1 MDAAHDRIAAIR
13 AAFPPE
19 GLFADKDWLLSPE
32 PFMVDA
38 KLAEQLDKLGHRL
51 NLFNRACNELYQR
64 SVSGKQPAWIA
75 DYLDRG
81 KPPELVEF
89 SRRKQFRADLPRVIR
104 PDLVLTEEGFTIAE
118 LDTVPGGIGLTAWLN
133 ATYASFGTHDV
144 LGGSNG
150 MVEGFRAIVGGDAD
164 ILVSKEAATYRPEM
178 EYLSRMA
185 GGGALRVHE
194 AETYQIH
201 GHPERSVTESKDDT
215 AKGAHSLYRFF
226 EHFDLPNIPT
236 APAVMQAVA
245 DGAALITPPFK
256 PYLEEKMWF
265 ALFWLRPLR
274 EFWRREL
281 SEQHFLELQK
291 VIPYTWILDPQ
302 ALPQHAVI
310 PGLEI
315 QSFEELKHFSQ
326 KQRELILKISGF
338 HETAWGSRSV
348 VLGSDASQHEWEQ
361 SITDALAEFPSH
373 PHILQRFHKGRL
385 VDQRFLNTAGQ
396 IETMRGRVRL
406 CPYYFVVDGKAS
418 LRGALATV
426 CPADKK
432 LLHGMKDAI
441 MVPTAVGAR

>member
-1 MDAAHDRIAAIR
+1 MEATHERIDAIR

-32 PFMVDA
+32 PFLIDA
-38 KLAEQLDKLGHRL
+38 RLAEQLEKLGHRL

-81 KPPELVEF
+81 KPRELVEF
-89 SRRKQFRADLPRVIR
+89 SRRKQFRGDLPRVIR

-133 ATYASFGTHDV
+133 ATYAGFGTHDV
-144 LGGSNG
+144 LGGANG
-150 MVEGFRAIVGGDAD
+150 MVEGFRSIVGGSAD

-178 EYLSRMA
+178 EYLARQ
-185 GGGALRVHE
+185 LRNDESTFQVRD
-194 AETYQIH
+194 AETYIP
-201 GHPERSVTESKDDT
+201 HPELS
-215 AKGAHSLYRFF
+215 APHSLYRFF

-236 APAVMQAVA
+236 APVIMQAVA
-245 DGAALITPPFK
+245 DGTARITPPFK

-302 ALPQHAVI
+302 PLPQHAVI

-348 VLGSDASQHEWEQ
+348 VLGSDASQHEWQEAI
-361 SITDALAEFPSH
+361 SEALAEFPSH
-373 PHILQRFHKGRL
+373 PYILQRFHKGRL
-385 VDQRFLNTAGQ
+385 VDQRFLNATGQ

-406 CPYYFVVDGKAS
+406 CPYYFVIDGKAS

-441 MVPTAVGAR
+441 MVPTAVTGS

>member
-1 MDAAHDRIAAIR
+1 MDITHDRIAAIR

-32 PFMVDA
+32 PFVIDA

-64 SVSGKQPAWIA
+64 SVSGKQPPWIA

-133 ATYASFGTHDV
+133 ATYASFGTHDL
-144 LGGSNG
+144 LGGARG
-150 MVEGFRAIVGGDAD
+150 MVEGFRAIVGESAD

-178 EYLSRMA
+178 QYLSRVA
-185 GGGALRVHE
+185 GDGALRVHD
-194 AETYQIH
+194 AETF
-201 GHPERSVTESKDDT
+201 SVSGT
-215 AKGAHSLYRFF
+215 GLSLYRFF

-236 APAVMQAVA
+236 APAIMQAVA
-245 DGAALITPPFK
+245 DGTARITPPFK
-256 PYLEEKMWF
+256 PYLEEKLWF

-302 ALPQHAVI
+302 QLPQHAVI

-315 QSFEELKHFSQ
+315 QSFEELKQFSQ

-348 VLGSDASQHEWEQ
+348 VLGSDASQHEWQE
-361 SITDALAEFPSH
+361 SITEALAEFPQH
-373 PHILQRFHKGRL
+373 PYILQRFHKGRL
-385 VDQRFLNTAGQ
+385 VDQRFLNPAGQ

-406 CPYYFVVDGKAS
+406 CPYYFVIDGKAA
-418 LRGALATV
+418 LRGGLATV
-426 CPADKK
+426 CPPDKK

-441 MVPTAVGAR
+441 MVPTAVAP

>member
-1 MDAAHDRIAAIR
+1 MDASHDRIAAIR

-32 PFMVDA
+32 PFVIDA

-81 KPPELVEF
+81 KPAELVEF

-104 PDLVLTEEGFTIAE
+104 PDLVLTEDGFTIAE

-144 LGGSNG
+144 LGGATG
-150 MVEGFRAIVGGDAD
+150 MVDGFRAIVGDNAD

-178 EYLSRMA
+178 QYLSRVA
-185 GGGALRVHE
+185 GDGALRVHD
-194 AETYQIH
+194 AETFAVPAQ
-201 GHPERSVTESKDDT
+201 
-215 AKGAHSLYRFF
+215 GASLYRFF

-236 APAVMQAVA
+236 APAIMQAVA
-245 DGAALITPPFK
+245 DGTAQITPPFK
-256 PYLEEKMWF
+256 PYLEEKLWF

-281 SEQHFLELQK
+281 SEQHFLQLQK

-302 ALPQHAVI
+302 ILPQHAVI

-315 QSFEELKHFSQ
+315 QSFEEVKHFSQ

-348 VLGSDASQHEWEQ
+348 VLGSDASQHEWET
-361 SITDALAEFPSH
+361 SISEALAEFPQH
-373 PHILQRFHKGRL
+373 PYILQRFHKGRL
-385 VDQRFLNTAGQ
+385 VDQRFLNAAGE
-396 IETMRGRVRL
+396 IETMHGRVRL
-406 CPYYFVVDGKAS
+406 CPYYFVIDGKAV
-418 LRGALATV
+418 LRGGLATV

-441 MVPTAVGAR
+441 MVPTAVAAG

>member
-1 MDAAHDRIAAIR
+1 MQTASDRIASIR
-13 AAFPPE
+13 AAFPAE

-32 PFMVDA
+32 PFVIDT
-38 KLAEQLDKLGHRL
+38 KLAEQLEKLGHRL
-51 NLFNRACNELYQR
+51 NLFNKACNELYQR
-64 SVSGKQPAWIA
+64 SISGKQPAWIA

-118 LDTVPGGIGLTAWLN
+118 LDTVPGGIGLTQWLN
-133 ATYASFGTHDV
+133 QTYAAFGTHDV
-144 LGGSNG
+144 IGGATGMTDGFRNILGGAG
-150 MVEGFRAIVGGDAD
+150 EV
-164 ILVSKEAATYRPEM
+164 LVSKEAATYRPEM
-178 EYLSRMA
+178 QYLSRLA
-185 GGGALRVHE
+185 GGAIRVHE
-194 AETYQIH
+194 AETFVPRAAGETPQ
-201 GHPERSVTESKDDT
+201 
-215 AKGAHSLYRFF
+215 SLYRFF
-226 EHFDLPNIPT
+226 EHFDLPNIPS
-236 APAVMQAVA
+236 APAILRAVA
-245 DGAALITPPFK
+245 DGTAQITPPLK
-256 PYLEEKMWF
+256 PYLEEKLWF

-281 SEQHFLELQK
+281 SERHFLELQK

-302 ALPQHAVI
+302 SLPHHAVI
-310 PGLEI
+310 PFLEI
-315 QSFEELKHFSQ
+315 QSFEELKTFSQ

-348 VLGSDASQHEWEQ
+348 VLGSDASQTEWQ
-361 SITDALAEFPSH
+361 TAITDALTEFPVH

-385 VDQRFLNTAGQ
+385 VDQPFLNASTNE
-396 IETMRGRVRL
+396 IEVLHGRVRL
-406 CPYYFVVDGKAS
+406 CPYYFVIDGKAE

-441 MVPTAVGAR
+441 MVPTAVAAA